1 MRLLPLA
8 VALVL
13 LVAVPPSR
21 AEEVREVAKVNKL
34 LNFDGCVVA
43 PGESCDFVIHVAN
56 PYATAMNATNLS
68 VEVYSYATIEAE
80 APVDAAWAHAYPG
93 LDAPGVR
100 FLNLI
105 LGDLPPG
112 YRGDRSFRFL
122 TSVDMPHGSVLS
134 QASYGLRFWM
144 EFDHTNTTNVT
155 SSYRFASWSHF
166 SRAQLLDA
174 TAEARPGEAGG
185 CPRPWCYGDV
195 NLSALGI
202 DGLLPDSAVSVH
214 APFPAWPFYL
224 LGGGAALFLV
234 LAVFLHAEENPSD
247 LPRTA
252 RAGAYLRGKA
262 RQALPARRRT

>member
-144 EFDHTNTTNVT
+144 EFDFVNVT
-155 SSYRFASWSHF
+155 VQRREFASWHHF
-166 SRAQLLDA
+166 S
-174 TAEARPGEAGG
+174 AEAIRNATDYAPPLDP
-185 CPRPWCYGDV
+185 CPKPWCYGDV